1 MEQFDNMYILNT
13 VTNLWSK
20 VQQHNQTGGARWNY
34 SAVSVIAVPYWKIFV
49 FGGNSGELYDG
60 GNPQGKYLN
69 DTCVWETGTNTW
81 NRPNTIGTLPCER
94 GETPI
99 VYDSKGSR
107 LILFGGWANR
117 WFGDLFV
124 CKVSDVVGPPYSIT
138 TITPILGPITGS
150 TQCTIHG
157 TGFKSCGSQA
167 IVRLAS
173 LKGFVEVSGEVV
185 SDSEIIFETPSFEK
199 YGALDVEGRV
209 GVGGKSLTN
218 SSVPFSYFSVASC
231 STTVCFGPACLNDC
245 AAVYP
250 VTLIIQARDASGA
263 FELPLP
269 SLPHHTP
276 PLYPPLHHSEY
287 AMRYIILSTPPSL
300 PYITVNVLCDTSF
313 CQSLQSLAVMSCY
326 TSAFIHINALQQQCT
341 ASVNI

>member
-20 VQQHNQTGGARWNY
+20 IQQHNQTGGARWNF
-34 SAVSVIAVPYWKIFV
+34 SAVSVVAVPFWKIFV

-81 NRPNTIGTLPCER
+81 VRPSTIGTLPCER

-107 LILFGGWANR
+107 IILFGGWANR

-138 TITPILGPITGS
+138 TITPVLGPITGS

-157 TGFKSCGSQA
+157 TGFKSGGSQA

-173 LKGFVEVSGEVV
+173 LKGFVEVKGEVV
-185 SDSEIIFETPSFEK
+185 SDSEIVFETPSFEK

-231 STTVCFGPACLNDC
+231 STTVCFGPACLNEC
-245 AAVYP
+245 VAAYP
-250 VTLIIQARDASGA
+250 VTLIIQARDASG
-263 FELPLP
+263 ELQLQTPT
-269 SLPHHTP
+269 PHCCIYTTHYIVKFYCIAVFIWYLLLCCK
-276 PLYPPLHHSEY
+276 LYF
-287 AMRYIILSTPPSL
+287 T
-300 PYITVNVLCDTSF
+300 NDTF
-313 CQSLQSLAVMSCY
+313 TAN
-326 TSAFIHINALQQQCT
+326 TSVTQLRIDLIRM
-341 ASVNI
+341 

>member
-1 MEQFDNMYILNT
+1 MLGGWNSMEQFDNMYILNT
-13 VTNLWSK
+13 ATNLWSK
-20 VQQHNQTGGARWNY
+20 VQQHNQTGGARWNF
-34 SAVSVIAVPYWKIFV
+34 SAVSVVAVPFWKIFV

-81 NRPNTIGTLPCER
+81 VRPSTIGTLPCER

-107 LILFGGWANR
+107 IILFGGWANR

-138 TITPILGPITGS
+138 TITPVLGPITGS

-157 TGFKSCGSQA
+157 TGFKSGGSQA

-173 LKGFVEVSGEVV
+173 LKGFVEVNGEVV

-245 AAVYP
+245 VAVYP
-250 VTLIIQARDASGA
+250 VTLIIQARDASG
-263 FELPLP
+263 E
-269 SLPHHTP
+269 
-276 PLYPPLHHSEY
+276 
-287 AMRYIILSTPPSL
+287 
-300 PYITVNVLCDTSF
+300 
-313 CQSLQSLAVMSCY
+313 
-326 TSAFIHINALQQQCT
+326 
-341 ASVNI
+341 